1 MTFFLDANVLVYAAG
16 DSDYAAPCRRVLAA
30 IARGEADGRTSTAV
44 LEEVWHIELSA
55 RLGPGTLQGLTERA
69 YRILTPLLA
78 VTDEAFGDALALAD
92 TPLGA
97 NDRLHAATCLANG
110 IDTILTANQAF
121 DSLPSPRRIDPLD
134 EPCLQEILGERPAT
148 PEERHL

>member
-1 MTFFLDANVLVYAAG
+1 MSFFLDANVLVYAAG
-16 DSDYAAPCRRVLAA
+16 NSDYTAPCQRVLSA
-30 IARGEADGRTSTAV
+30 IALGEADGRTSTAV

-78 VTDEAFGDALALAD
+78 VTDEVFGNALALAD
-92 TPLGA
+92 APIGA

-110 IDTILTANQAF
+110 IDTILTADQAF
-121 DSLPSPRRIDPLD
+121 DSLPSLRRIDPLD
-134 EPCLQEILGERPAT
+134 EPKMRKLLGE
-148 PEERHL
+148 